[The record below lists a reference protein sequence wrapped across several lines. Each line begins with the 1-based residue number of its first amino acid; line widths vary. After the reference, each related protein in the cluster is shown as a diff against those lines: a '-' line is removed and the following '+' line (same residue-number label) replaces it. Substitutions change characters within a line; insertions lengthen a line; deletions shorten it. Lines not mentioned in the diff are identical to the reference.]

1 MGVVSSPV
9 SPGVRR
15 VTLGSGREAPVT
27 GLLAGPE
34 PQDGPG
40 PARALIVAL
49 HGGGMSAGYY
59 DGQAHPDVS
68 LLALGARLGYAVLA
82 LDRPGY
88 GPYAGLEPDG
98 QGVADQAGA
107 VGEALEEVAGEL
119 PVLLLGHSFG
129 GKVALSLAAD
139 RPPPGL
145 VGVDVS
151 GVGHR
156 LAVPA
161 GRAARGA
168 GFGTRQLDWGPTFG
182 LYPPGT
188 FRASRSVV
196 APMPR
201 REVESVAGWTGGG
214 ADVLG
219 RVTVPVRF
227 TFAEHEA
234 WWLHGPDDV
243 ADLTGRLARAPRVV
257 VDRLAGAGHN
267 VSLGWAARTYHLRV
281 FAFLEE
287 CLAAGG
293 APAGPES

>member
-1 MGVVSSPV
+1 MTAVSSRV

-15 VTLGSGREAPVT
+15 VTLGAGREAPVT
-27 GLLAGPE
+27 GLLAEPE
-34 PQDGPG
+34 GGPG
-40 PARALIVAL
+40 AARALVVAL
-49 HGGGMSAGYY
+49 HGGGMSSGYF

-68 LLALGARLGYAVLA
+68 LLSLGARLGYAVLA

-98 QGVADQAGA
+98 RDVAEQAGVVA
-107 VGEALEEVAGEL
+107 EALAGFAEGAL
-119 PVLLLGHSFG
+119 LLLGHSFG
-129 GKVALSLAAD
+129 GKVALALAAD
-139 RPPPGL
+139 RAPRGL
-145 VGVDVS
+145 VAVDVS

-161 GRAARGA
+161 GRAARGD
-168 GFGTRQLDWGPTFG
+168 GFGARQLDWGPTFG

-201 REVESVAGWTGGG
+201 REVESVGGWAGGG
-214 ADVLG
+214 ADVLE
-219 RVTVPVRF
+219 RVAVPVRF

-234 WWLHGPDDV
+234 WWRHGPDDV
-243 ADLTGRLARAPRVV
+243 ADLTGRLARSPRVV
-257 VDRLAGAGHN
+257 VDRLPGAGHN

-293 APAGPES
+293 PTGREA